1 MTGFARIRGVIGEV
15 EVTISLKTVNHRG
28 LDLHF
33 HSGSEIDPFEP
44 AMRSLIKKNIS
55 RGHVDIRVQ
64 LAAKGGGAGLS
75 LDKSRL
81 EAYMHAYRDAAKQYG
96 INAQPDL
103 GAVFRTPG
111 ILADTSGLELG
122 PGFEPELLKLLEQA
136 LATLNEFRTREGS
149 ELVQV
154 MRGRNR
160 AVAEAAEQVESI
172 RGSAVQAFHARLRER
187 LADLLG
193 GANLDP
199 QRLSQEAAMLADRS
213 DIGEEISRLKIHS
226 RQVEELLASD
236 AAEIGK
242 KLDFLLQEMNR
253 EANTMLSKTSGIGE
267 VGLGITNLA
276 LAAKAD
282 IEKIREQTLNLE

>member
-1 MTGFARIRGVIGEV
+1 MTGFARVRGVVANV

-33 HSGSEIDPFEP
+33 YSGAELDPFEP
-44 AMRSLIKKNIS
+44 AMRSLIKKHVA
-55 RGHVDIRVQ
+55 RGHIDIRVQ
-64 LAAKGGGAGLS
+64 LASKGGGAGIG
-75 LDKSRL
+75 LDKQRL
-81 EAYMHAYRDAAKQYG
+81 EAYMQAYREAAKQYG

-103 GAVFRTPG
+103 GVVFRTPG
-111 ILADTSGLELG
+111 ILSDTSGLDL
-122 PGFEPELLKLLEQA
+122 PAGFEAELLKLLEQA
-136 LATLNEFRTREGS
+136 LVTLNQFRSREGA
-149 ELVQV
+149 ELVEV
-154 MRGRNR
+154 MRERNR
-160 AVAEAAEQVESI
+160 AILDAAEQVESI
-172 RGSAVQAFHARLRER
+172 RGSALQAFHNRLRER
-187 LADLLG
+187 LAELLG
-193 GANLDP
+193 AANIDP

-226 RQVEELLASD
+226 RQVEELLTSG

-276 LAAKAD
+276 LGAKAD

>member
-1 MTGFARIRGVIGEV
+1 
-15 EVTISLKTVNHRG
+15 LKTVNHRG

-33 HSGSEIDPFEP
+33 YSGAELDPFEP
-44 AMRSLIKKNIS
+44 AMRSLIKKHVA
-55 RGHVDIRVQ
+55 RGHIDIRVQ
-64 LAAKGGGAGLS
+64 LASKGGGAGVG
-75 LDKSRL
+75 LDKQRL
-81 EAYMHAYRDAAKQYG
+81 EAYMQAYREAAKQYG

-103 GAVFRTPG
+103 GVVFRTPG
-111 ILADTSGLELG
+111 ILSDTSGLEL
-122 PGFEPELLKLLEQA
+122 PTGFEAELLKLLEQA
-136 LATLNEFRTREGS
+136 LATLNQFRSREGA
-149 ELVQV
+149 ELVEV
-154 MRGRNR
+154 MRERNL
-160 AVAEAAEQVESI
+160 AILEAAEQVESI
-172 RGSAVQAFHARLRER
+172 RGSALQAFHNRLRER
-187 LADLLG
+187 LAELLG
-193 GANLDP
+193 AANIDP

-226 RQVEELLASD
+226 RQVEELLTSG

-276 LAAKAD
+276 LGAKAD

>member
-1 MTGFARIRGVIGEV
+1 MTGFARVRSIIGEI
-15 EVTISLKTVNHRG
+15 EVTISLKAVNHRG

-33 HSGSEIDPFEP
+33 YSGSEIDPFEP
-44 AMRSLIKKNIS
+44 AMRSLIKKHVA
-55 RGHVDIRVQ
+55 RGHLDIRVQ
-64 LAAKGGGAGLS
+64 LAAKGGGTGLS
-75 LDKSRL
+75 LDKPRL
-81 EAYMHAYRDAAKQYG
+81 EAYMHAYREAAKQYG

-111 ILADTSGLELG
+111 ILTDTSGLEV
-122 PGFEPELLKLLEQA
+122 PEGFEAELLKLLEQA
-136 LATLNEFRTREGS
+136 LRRLNEFRTREGG
-149 ELVQV
+149 ELVTV
-154 MRGRNR
+154 MLGRNR
-160 AVAEAAEQVESI
+160 AISEAAEQAETI
-172 RGSAVQAFHARLRER
+172 RGGATQAFHNRLRER
-187 LADLLG
+187 LTELLG
-193 GANLDP
+193 SANLDP

-213 DIGEEISRLKIHS
+213 DIGEEISRLKIHA
-226 RQVEELLASD
+226 RQVEELLTSGT
-236 AAEIGK
+236 AEIGK